1 MIANDAAA
9 RRDARKIVAEF
20 QEGALPPMNTPAYGL
35 TDDEFDRIGRAYE
48 EDLKAAQAA
57 LARGNI
63 EFVEG
68 EVEELL
74 YIFRIRLDPTTASYR
89 QLGTLVLQEHV
100 KALQAL
106 QRRQL
111 ERTGAPSLAETT
123 TGTDLPLLRS
133 HWITAAKSKPTR
145 EPFLAGPPEV
155 WCGSGGRQRTLTP
168 F

>member
-48 EDLKAAQAA
+48 EDLKAAQAS

-74 YIFRIRLDPTTASYR
+74 YIFRIRLDPTTAHSCWYLFD
-89 QLGTLVLQEHV
+89 QH
-100 KALQAL
+100 
-106 QRRQL
+106 L
-111 ERTGAPSLAETT
+111 E
-123 TGTDLPLLRS
+123 
-133 HWITAAKSKPTR
+133 TR
-145 EPFLAGPPEV
+145 A
-155 WCGSGGRQRTLTP
+155 S
-168 F
+168 

>member
-1 MIANDAAA
+1 MIANHAAA

-20 QEGALPPMNTPAYGL
+20 QEGALRPMNTPAYGL

-106 QRRQL
+106 RRRQAG
-111 ERTGAPSLAETT
+111 EDRSPFAGRDNHGDRPAASA
-123 TGTDLPLLRS
+123 LPLD
-133 HWITAAKSKPTR
+133 HGR
-145 EPFLAGPPEV
+145 EIEAD
-155 WCGSGGRQRTLTP
+155 Q
-168 F
+168 